1 MLSLSL
7 LLTLASSFT
16 QNDAPMM
23 PQEQHRLIIQNRILA
38 KVHNNT
44 ISVLDVVK
52 KMEIFFNKYY
62 PQYADS
68 VQAKH
73 QYFSSQWKD
82 TLLQMIDHELILAD
96 AEKMELK
103 VTDSEVR
110 ETMSEKFG
118 PNVMATLDTLGIN
131 YEEAKTMIH
140 SELAV
145 QRMTWFK
152 VHSKALNSVNTQDI
166 KLAYSN
172 FCKKNP
178 PKEFWEYQVLS
189 IKAASEELADQ
200 IIQKVNSLSQGS
212 ATDIKKI
219 AEELKSSLPNN
230 PEEAPSFTITLSD
243 PVKTEEKNLSTSY
256 KEVLSPLLLN
266 AISAPIKQISKTDKS
281 TVCRVFQLIDHTKTT
296 VPTLRSMHE
305 KLQNQLIQEE
315 SDKESRIYIAKL
327 RERYGFDAK
336 SLEETIPTGFQPFS
350 LQ

>member
-16 QNDAPMM
+16 QNETPMM
-23 PQEQHRLIIQNRILA
+23 PQEQHHLIIQNRILA
-38 KVHNNT
+38 KVHDTT

-62 PQYADS
+62 PQYANS

-73 QYFSSQWKD
+73 QYFSSQWKE

-110 ETMSEKFG
+110 ETLSERFG
-118 PNVMATLDTLGIN
+118 PNVMESLDTLGIS

-152 VHSKALNSVNTQDI
+152 VHSKALSSVNTQDI
-166 KLAYSN
+166 KQAYSA

-178 PKEFWEYQVLS
+178 PKEYWEYQVLS
-189 IKAASEELADQ
+189 VKATSEELADQ
-200 IIQKVNSLSQGS
+200 IIQKITSLSQESS
-212 ATDIKKI
+212 ADIKKI
-219 AEELKSSLPNN
+219 AEELKSSLPVNAD
-230 PEEAPSFTITLSD
+230 EEPPFTITLSE

-256 KEVLSPLLLN
+256 KAALSPLLLN
-266 AISAPIKQISKTDKS
+266 AISAPVKQISKTDKS
-281 TVCRVFQLIDHTKTT
+281 TVCRVFQLIDHSKTT
-296 VPTLRSMHE
+296 VPSLRSMHE

-315 SDKESRIYIAKL
+315 SDKESKLYIAKL

-336 SLEETIPTGFQPFS
+336 HLEETIPTGFQPFS